1 MGRLAWLFLL
11 IGILQGWATA
21 QSRPRGALAEE
32 IHTDIS
38 APLMLP
44 SIPQPATPTPAS
56 AVTPRQVS
64 IRVIDQVGVPEREW
78 RLAQQTA
85 DKVFQSAGLSV
96 NWAHCIWNPSIGNG
110 NCPQSTAPDELNLVI
125 VSEQTA
131 ERLQAPAR
139 VFGMA
144 LMATA
149 GSFGS
154 RAFIYYGRIQSK
166 CTEQHDINEA
176 LLLGTIVAHELGHLL
191 LGPNSHSPKGI
202 MKPDF
207 ERADMTGIQLSGLQ
221 FNGRQRETLRGAVER
236 RLDAAHSKGT
246 DADSFMART
255 MAAFDAR

>member
-1 MGRLAWLFLL
+1 
-11 IGILQGWATA
+11 
-21 QSRPRGALAEE
+21 
-32 IHTDIS
+32 
-38 APLMLP
+38 
-44 SIPQPATPTPAS
+44 
-56 AVTPRQVS
+56 
-64 IRVIDQVGVPEREW
+64 
-78 RLAQQTA
+78 
-85 DKVFQSAGLSV
+85 
-96 NWAHCIWNPSIGNG
+96 
-110 NCPQSTAPDELNLVI
+110 
-125 VSEQTA
+125 
-131 ERLQAPAR
+131 
-139 VFGMA
+139 MA
-144 LMATA
+144 LMATE

-154 RAFIYYGRIQSK
+154 RGFIYYGRIQSK

-255 MAAFDAR
+255 MAAFGAR